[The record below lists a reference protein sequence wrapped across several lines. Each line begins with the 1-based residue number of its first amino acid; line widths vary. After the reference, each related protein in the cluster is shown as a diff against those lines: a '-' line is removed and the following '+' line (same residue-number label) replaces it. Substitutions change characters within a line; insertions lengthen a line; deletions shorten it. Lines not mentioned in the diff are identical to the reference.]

1 MLALQIEPAAAMSLI
16 PPLLDLRRR
25 LGCACLAGALLLAVP
40 ANAAVS
46 ATRDRPPR
54 LFPDY
59 AGITLP
65 PNIAPLNFVV
75 REPGRAF
82 RLELR
87 SPHADPIRLSSSDG
101 VFRFS
106 PGTWDRLLRAN
117 AGQSVTLDISVK
129 NPAGAW
135 DPFQTVT
142 NHVAPEEIEG
152 HLSYRLLK
160 PLYNLYVNIGIYQ
173 RDLHTFEERPIL
185 ENHRFNRGCVNCHT
199 PLNRSPENFAL
210 NIRTGDKLNPMLL
223 VRSNQIAR
231 VDKTLGYLAWHPS
244 GRLLAFSA
252 NKLSMFAHTR
262 GETRDVFDAESNL
275 AIYRVDSNEL
285 VSPPAI
291 SATNRNETWPA
302 WSPDGRH
309 LYFSA
314 AQPMS
319 KDKYRQVR
327 YDLVRV
333 EYDFERDKWGEPEIL
348 VASAQSGLSACQ
360 PKVSPDSKS
369 VLFTMC
375 PYGNFPIYQES
386 SDLYLLDVA
395 TRKYQRL
402 DINSDQADSW
412 HCWSANGRWIVFS
425 SKRLD
430 GLFARPHFSYL
441 DASGR
446 FHKPF
451 ILPQE
456 DPTFYESYI
465 KTFNLPELV
474 NGPVTIKESEL
485 AGAILHPKTALQPSA
500 RAAESGKAPIADQGE
515 GELYRRPTQ

>member
-1 MLALQIEPAAAMSLI
+1 MSLDRVTAFVRI
-16 PPLLDLRRR
+16 R
-25 LGCACLAGALLLAVP
+25 LVFACLAAATLFLGPL
-40 ANAAVS
+40 NAAGPVP
-46 ATRDRPPR
+46 RDRPPR

-75 REPGRAF
+75 REPGSSF

-87 SPHADPIRLSSSDG
+87 SGKSGPIRLSSSDG
-101 VFRFS
+101 TFRFS
-106 PGTWDRLLRAN
+106 PRAWDSLLRAN
-117 AGQSVTLDISVK
+117 AGHPLVLDISVK
-129 NPAGAW
+129 AAGGAW
-135 DPFQTVT
+135 EQFQPVT

-160 PLYNLYVNIGIYQ
+160 PLYNVYVNLGIYQ
-173 RDLHTFEERPIL
+173 RNLHTFEERPVL
-185 ENHRFNRGCVNCHT
+185 ENHRFDRGCVNCHT

-223 VRSNQIAR
+223 VRSNQVAR

-252 NKLSMFAHTR
+252 NKLSMFSHTR
-262 GETRDVFDAESNL
+262 GESRDVFDAESNL
-275 AIYRVDSNEL
+275 AIYHVDSNQLE
-285 VSPPAI
+285 SPPAI

-314 AQPMS
+314 VQPLPKS
-319 KDKYRQVR
+319 KFRQVR
-327 YDLVRV
+327 YDLMRV
-333 EYDFERDKWGEPEIL
+333 EYDISRDEWGEPEVL
-348 VASAQSGLSACQ
+348 VNATESGMSACQ

-375 PYGNFPIYQES
+375 QYGNFPIYQES

-402 DINSDQADSW
+402 GINSNQADSW
-412 HCWSANGRWIVFS
+412 HCWSANARWIVFS

-430 GLFARPHFSYL
+430 GLFARPHFSYV
-441 DASGR
+441 DANGK

-465 KTFNLPELV
+465 KTYNVPELM
-474 NGPVTIKESEL
+474 NGPVTIKETEL
-485 AGAILHPKTALQPSA
+485 AGAIFRPRVALQPSA
-500 RAAESGKAPIADQGE
+500 HAAETGKASITDEGE
-515 GELYRRPTQ
+515 GQLYHPPAR